1 MPYRRPRDGSEPPAR
16 QHELNTVRKRV
27 RARIEHAFAHM
38 KWWNHLRNCRRQRDG
53 VHHAT
58 RGIALMH
65 NLAIAG

>member
-1 MPYRRPRDGSEPPAR
+1 M
-16 QHELNTVRKRV
+16 